1 MMNIFSFAYFDY
13 EGRALVLVRA
23 PEKLVVDRKKKDQRD
38 AAIEN
43 YEKVFPNHTVILF
56 HEDKWGVKAFQ
67 GHDNPLTNRLA
78 SCDISNLV
86 WQTYDMD
93 K

>member
-1 MMNIFSFAYFDY
+1 MNIFSFAYLDF
-13 EGRALVLVRA
+13 EGKALVLVRA

-43 YEKVFPNHTVILF
+43 YEKVFHDRAVILF
-56 HEDKWGVKAFQ
+56 HEDQWGVRAFQ
-67 GHDNPLTNRLA
+67 GHDNSITNRLA
-78 SCDISNLV
+78 SCDLSNLV

-93 K
+93 A